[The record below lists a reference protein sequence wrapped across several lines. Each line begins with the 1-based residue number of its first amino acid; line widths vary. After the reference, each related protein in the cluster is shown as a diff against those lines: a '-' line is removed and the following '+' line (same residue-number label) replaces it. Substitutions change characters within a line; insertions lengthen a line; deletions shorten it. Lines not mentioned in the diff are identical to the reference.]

1 MPWELPTVRY
11 KVWRSRKD
19 SSLHLLCGEGE
30 GAFDALPNAIRHL
43 GPWTG
48 GAEGEV
54 DRLRLP
60 YRLLLGEQG
69 FVIIYQ
75 HVSKLELEASGV
87 RAQPNA
93 ECPQCNGKGRV
104 PMHHGLRDK
113 ECPRCGGRGWIKAR
127 P

>member
-1 MPWELPTVRY
+1 MRY
-11 KVWRSRKD
+11 KVWRSNTDK
-19 SSLHLLCGEGE
+19 SLHLLCAEGSE
-30 GAFDALPNAIRHL
+30 AFEALPVAIRNL

-48 GAEGEV
+48 SKEGEL

-60 YRLLLGEQG
+60 YRVMLGEQG
-69 FVIIYQ
+69 FAIIYA
-75 HVSKLELEASGV
+75 HVSRLDLETNDV

-93 ECPQCNGKGRV
+93 QCPQCKGGGRV

-113 ECPRCGGRGWIKAR
+113 ECPRCGGRGWIKAK